1 VLALRRKGDGRIGR
15 RRLTDVPLEGVTVVE
30 EFVFALGVVVVVVG
44 PERLA

>member
-1 VLALRRKGDGRIGR
+1 LRRKGDGRIGR